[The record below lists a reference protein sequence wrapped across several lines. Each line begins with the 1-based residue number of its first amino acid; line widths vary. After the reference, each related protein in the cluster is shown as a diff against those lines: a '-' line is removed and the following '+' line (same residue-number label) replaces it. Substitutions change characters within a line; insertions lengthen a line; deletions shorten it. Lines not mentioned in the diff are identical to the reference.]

1 MRTDNT
7 LRSDVM
13 SLLMREFGEI
23 DTERFL
29 YLIKRDDFDYTKW
42 QQDLWKDMSI
52 DEVFNLATERE
63 SARVSRE

>member
-52 DEVFNLATERE
+52 DEVFNLAAERE
-63 SARVSRE
+63 KARVTG